1 MKILVVEDEERL
13 LESIREGLVHSGY
26 VVDTALDGEEGSFMA
41 FTNDYD
47 LIILDIN
54 LPKKDGFEIL
64 KEIRGE
70 NSEVNV
76 IMLTALSDVD
86 DRVRGFDLGANDYI
100 IKPFHFEELK
110 ARIRS
115 LLRRKTTIENSIIE
129 KEGIKF
135 DTTKR
140 IFYINDEELKLTAK
154 EAGIL
159 EYLFFNIGRY
169 VTTEELL
176 EHIWNDDVDL
186 FSNVVRVHMSALRKK
201 LKSISFC
208 DTVCIDI
215 KNTLLLGK
223 VLVKVNDYNLF
234 IIV

>member
-1 MKILVVEDEERL
+1 MKILLVEDEEKL
-13 LESIREGLVHSGY
+13 LETIKEGLVHSGY

-64 KEIRGE
+64 KEVRARDR
-70 NSEVNV
+70 EVNI
-76 IMLTALSDVD
+76 IMLTALSDID
-86 DRVRGFDLGANDYI
+86 DRVRGFDLGANDYVL
-100 IKPFHFEELK
+100 KPFHFEELK

-115 LLRRKTTIENSIIE
+115 LLRRKTTIKDSVIE
-129 KEGIKF
+129 TKGISF

-140 IFYINDEELKLTAK
+140 TFNIKGENLKLTAK

-159 EYLFFNIGRY
+159 EYLFFNLGRY
-169 VTTEELL
+169 VTTEELM
-176 EHIWNDDVDL
+176 EHVWNDEVDI

-201 LKSISFC
+201 LKA
-208 DTVCIDI
+208 
-215 KNTLLLGK
+215 KLGK
-223 VLVKVNDYNLF
+223 N
-234 IIV
+234 IIRNEIGKGYIIDEEN

>member
-1 MKILVVEDEERL
+1 MKILLVEDEERL

-64 KEIRGE
+64 REIRE
-70 NSEVNV
+70 RDREVNI

-86 DRVRGFDLGANDYI
+86 DRVRGFDLGANDYVL
-100 IKPFHFEELK
+100 KPFHFEELK

-115 LLRRKTTIENSIIE
+115 LLRRQTTIKNAVIE
-129 KEGIKF
+129 TSGISF

-140 IFYINDEELKLTAK
+140 TFSIDGEILRLTAK

-159 EYLFFNIGRY
+159 EYLFFNLGRY
-169 VTTEELL
+169 VTTEELM
-176 EHIWNDDVDL
+176 EHVWNDEVDL

-201 LKSISFC
+201 LKAR
-208 DTVCIDI
+208 
-215 KNTLLLGK
+215 LGK
-223 VLVKVNDYNLF
+223 N
-234 IIV
+234 IIRNEIGKGYIIDEEN

>member
-13 LESIREGLVHSGY
+13 LESIREGLTHSGY

-64 KEIRGE
+64 REIRE
-70 NSEVNV
+70 KDREVNI

-86 DRVRGFDLGANDYI
+86 DRVRGFDLGANDYVL
-100 IKPFHFEELK
+100 KPFHFEELK

-115 LLRRKTTIENSIIE
+115 LLRRQTTIKNAVIE
-129 KEGIKF
+129 TNGISF

-140 IFYINDEELKLTAK
+140 TFSIDGEILRLTAK

-159 EYLFFNIGRY
+159 EYLFFNLGRY
-169 VTTEELL
+169 VTTEELM
-176 EHIWNDDVDL
+176 EHVWNDEVDL

-201 LKSISFC
+201 LKAR
-208 DTVCIDI
+208 
-215 KNTLLLGK
+215 LGK
-223 VLVKVNDYNLF
+223 N
-234 IIV
+234 IIRNEIGKGYIIDEEN

>member
-13 LESIREGLVHSGY
+13 LESIREGLTHSGY

-64 KEIRGE
+64 REIRE
-70 NSEVNV
+70 RDREVNI
-76 IMLTALSDVD
+76 IMLTALADVD
-86 DRVRGFDLGANDYI
+86 DRVKGFDLGANDYVL
-100 IKPFHFEELK
+100 KPFHFEELK

-115 LLRRKTTIENSIIE
+115 LLRRQTTIKNAVIE
-129 KEGIKF
+129 TSGISF

-140 IFYINDEELKLTAK
+140 TFSIDGEILRLTAK

-159 EYLFFNIGRY
+159 EYLFFNLGRY
-169 VTTEELL
+169 VTTEELM
-176 EHIWNDDVDL
+176 EHVWNDEVDL

-201 LKSISFC
+201 LKAR
-208 DTVCIDI
+208 
-215 KNTLLLGK
+215 LGK
-223 VLVKVNDYNLF
+223 N
-234 IIV
+234 IIRNEIGKGYIIDEEN

>member
-1 MKILVVEDEERL
+1 MEESKMKILVVEDEKKL
-13 LESIREGLVHSGY
+13 LESIKEGLEHSGY

-64 KEIRGE
+64 REIREE
-70 NSEVNV
+70 NRQVNI

-86 DRVRGFDLGANDYI
+86 DRVKGFDLGANDYVL
-100 IKPFHFEELK
+100 KPFHFEELK

-115 LLRRKTTIENSIIE
+115 LLRRQTTIKDAVIE
-129 KEGIKF
+129 TNGISF
-135 DTTKR
+135 DTAKR
-140 IFYINDEELKLTAK
+140 TFKFAGEELKLTQK

-159 EYLFFNIGRY
+159 EYLFFNLGRY
-169 VTTEELL
+169 VTTEELM
-176 EHIWNDDVDL
+176 EHVWNDEVDL

-201 LKSISFC
+201 LK
-208 DTVCIDI
+208 TR
-215 KNTLLLGK
+215 LGK
-223 VLVKVNDYNLF
+223 N
-234 IIV
+234 IIRNEIGKGYIIDEEN

>member
-64 KEIRGE
+64 REIRE
-70 NSEVNV
+70 RDREVNI

-86 DRVRGFDLGANDYI
+86 DRVRGFDLGANDYVL
-100 IKPFHFEELK
+100 KPFHFEELK

-115 LLRRKTTIENSIIE
+115 LLRRQTTIKNAVIE
-129 KEGIKF
+129 TSGISF

-140 IFYINDEELKLTAK
+140 TFSIDGENLRLTAK

-159 EYLFFNIGRY
+159 EYLFFNMGRY
-169 VTTEELL
+169 VTTEELM
-176 EHIWNDDVDL
+176 EHVWNDEVDL

-201 LKSISFC
+201 LKAR
-208 DTVCIDI
+208 
-215 KNTLLLGK
+215 LGK
-223 VLVKVNDYNLF
+223 N
-234 IIV
+234 IIRNEIGKGYIIDEEN